1 MEHFVKNL
9 LSFFSLFPSPIMRL
23 CPAGRTPWHQSAY
36 PGRRV
41 PPVQTFYPRMARC
54 PQSPPVLDPATP
66 TRRTSTTRTPPRR
79 HQTALS
85 SMPTSY
91 DPDRPTPSRDF
102 LVIMSAARRPGS
114 TNAPAPTAAP
124 RRFYAAR
131 WWRRRRRP
139 PTGLTGPNPRGRCWR
154 HHPKPAPPR

>member
-1 MEHFVKNL
+1 MEHFVKTL
-9 LSFFSLFPSPIMRL
+9 LSFFTISLLLLLSL
-23 CPAGRTPWHQSAY
+23 AGRTPWHQSAY

-41 PPVQTFYPRMARC
+41 PPAQTFYPRMARC

-79 HQTALS
+79 PQTARS
-85 SMPTSY
+85 STPTSY

-114 TNAPAPTAAP
+114 TNAPALTAAP
-124 RRFYAAR
+124 HRFYAAR
-131 WWRRRRRP
+131 WWRRRRP
-139 PTGLTGPNPRGRCWR
+139 PTGLTGPNPRGRSWR
-154 HHPKPAPPR
+154 HRPKPAPPR